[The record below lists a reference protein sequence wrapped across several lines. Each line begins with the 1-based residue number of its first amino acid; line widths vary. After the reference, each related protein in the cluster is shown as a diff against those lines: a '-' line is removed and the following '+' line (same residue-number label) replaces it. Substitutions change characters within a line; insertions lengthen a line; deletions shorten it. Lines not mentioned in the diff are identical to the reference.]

1 MAEQTL
7 IQFRADRQLKDDV
20 TQLLESLGLDL
31 PTALRMFL
39 VRTRIERGLPFSVTL
54 PESEVGRTTD
64 ISTFQALRRQASDVP
79 ELTLEEI
86 NDEIKAARAERKVRP

>member
-1 MAEQTL
+1 MAEQSL

-54 PESEVGRTTD
+54 PESEASRATG
-64 ISTFQALRRQASDVP
+64 ISAFQALRRQAADVP
-79 ELTLEEI
+79 EMTLDEI
-86 NDEIKAARAERKVRP
+86 NAEIKAARAER

>member
-1 MAEQTL
+1 MAEQAL

-54 PESEVGRTTD
+54 PEADTGKATG
-64 ISTFQALRRQASDVP
+64 ISTFEALRRQAADVP
-79 ELTLEEI
+79 EMTLDEI
-86 NDEIKAARAERKVRP
+86 DAEIKAARAERKVRS